1 MQSANDQ
8 PPGAGRPFHG
18 VADPSDIDA
27 SGRNFSFARREL
39 AALRNSGP
47 ILSDVSSEDAV
58 RMYLQYLA
66 DPTKLVDQASVKK
79 LESDV
84 DKAKDPIDKL
94 KAVAALE
101 RARAVD
107 GQQHED
113 AFIRNARAWADAEGI
128 PLAAFKTMGVPDA
141 VLARAGFDD
150 GRRRGGRSRSAAK
163 RATTRSG
170 RAKSTSADAI
180 REWVLATAGTFTLA
194 DVQKGIGGSP
204 ATIKKAIDELIEAD
218 KVENLGAAA
227 EHHGRGRAP
236 YHYTLKR

>member
-1 MQSANDQ
+1 
-8 PPGAGRPFHG
+8 
-18 VADPSDIDA
+18 
-27 SGRNFSFARREL
+27 
-39 AALRNSGP
+39 
-47 ILSDVSSEDAV
+47 
-58 RMYLQYLA
+58 MYLQYLA

-227 EHHGRGRAP
+227 EHHGRGRARITTP
-236 YHYTLKR
+236 SSAETDCSVKRRAGWCSTRPVGIFSLANRPRRQRPPAHAAHHPSAGTRSR